1 MIFLYHVQFPGLGIS
16 INVDRVAVSI
26 GGFDIYWYGIII
38 GIGVLLAL
46 IFAFKNLKYFGI
58 NSDAFTDCA
67 IIGFISGIVGA
78 RLYYIIFRW
87 EDYSHDLISIFDIH
101 SGGLAI
107 YGGVIGGLLAGVI
120 TAKIKKVPILAALD
134 IAVMGFLIG
143 QGIGRWGN
151 FVNQEAFGT
160 ETDLPWRMVS
170 ENTNN
175 IGVHPCFLYESI
187 WCLMGFGL
195 LYLFSRKYRKYDGQI
210 FLLYLVWY
218 GFERMI
224 VEGLRT
230 DSLYIFDL
238 RVSQILAGITVI
250 VGTVLLIA
258 FRKRTE
264 KAVDRENKTE
274 TGETNGTERLD
285 NKNT

>member
-1 MIFLYHVQFPGLGIS
+1 MYHVQFPGLGIS
-16 INVDRVAVSI
+16 IDLDRVAISI

-46 IFAFKNLKYFGI
+46 VFAFKNVKHFGI
-58 NSDAFTDCA
+58 NSDAFTDCV
-67 IIGFISGIVGA
+67 IFGFISGIIGA
-78 RLYYIIFRW
+78 RLYYIIFKW
-87 EDYSHDLISIFDIH
+87 DEYSHDLISIFDIH

-107 YGGVIGGLLAGVI
+107 YGGIIGGLLAGVI
-120 TAKIKKVPILAALD
+120 TAKIKKVPIPAALD

-151 FVNQEAFGT
+151 FINQEAFGT

-170 ENTNN
+170 ENTNGV
-175 IGVHPCFLYESI
+175 GVHPCFLYESI
-187 WCLMGFGL
+187 WCLLGFVL
-195 LYLFSRKYRKYDGQI
+195 LYVFSRKYRKYDGQI

-250 VGTVLLIA
+250 VGTVLLIV
-258 FRKRTE
+258 FRKCTS
-264 KAVDRENKTE
+264 KAVDIETKENISEK
-274 TGETNGTERLD
+274 
-285 NKNT
+285 